1 MELLNGVGNSRVAAC
16 YRTQN
21 RQERR
26 YWKMEK
32 IYGWPVHNSRI
43 SRVYRSALCVAVAM
57 VLLTVASAQT
67 PLSVDRLR
75 LQAIYQGELG
85 HFDKKRITSY
95 LAYTGLDYGH
105 EWCAAFVS
113 YCFSQLGQVEPRTPW
128 SPSLFPQ
135 RKQVW
140 RNSLRATLPTAI
152 LPGMVWGIHIASK
165 GRIGHVG
172 FVDSYDQGMLTTVE
186 GNTNDPD
193 RRQPNGVYRKRRSW
207 RTIKSL
213 SDWLQA
219 DRESKTNKSNF

>member
-1 MELLNGVGNSRVAAC
+1 MILLGTAF
-16 YRTQN
+16 
-21 RQERR
+21 
-26 YWKMEK
+26 
-32 IYGWPVHNSRI
+32 
-43 SRVYRSALCVAVAM
+43 
-57 VLLTVASAQT
+57 AQ
-67 PLSVDRLR
+67 PSLSVDRLR
-75 LQAIYQGELG
+75 LQATYQAELG
-85 HFDKKRITSY
+85 HFDKKKVSAY

-113 YCFSQLGQVEPRTPW
+113 YCFAQLGQTEPRTPW

-140 RNSLRATLPTAI
+140 NNGVRATMPTVV

-165 GRIGHVG
+165 GRVGHVG
-172 FVDSYDQGMLTTVE
+172 FVDSYAKGMLTTVE
-186 GNTNDPD
+186 GNTSDPD

-219 DRESKTNKSNF
+219 DPVSKLNKSNF